1 MEEFRPRLNRE
12 EWEIIKGIRNAKGGG
27 GVLEIG
33 DLHEPFCLDDYL
45 QFCIE
50 QKNKYKC
57 DKIVFMG
64 DIIDNHYASY
74 HETDPDGLS
83 AVEELN
89 TAIERI
95 HKWRDAFPQAV
106 VIIGNHDRLVIR
118 KAFTAGISKKWIKS
132 YAEVLQTP
140 GWQFTEEYILHDVL
154 YVHGEQGSAVAR
166 AKADLISTVQGHRH
180 TEAYTNFVVGKNL
193 KIFGK
198 QVGCGIDKDSY
209 AMAYAKAGKKPAI
222 GLGVTLNYGQLPF
235 NVLMDL

>member
-12 EWEIIKGIRNAKGGG
+12 EWEVIRGIRNSKKGG

-45 QFCIE
+45 DFCIE
-50 QKNKYKC
+50 QKNRYKC
-57 DKIVFMG
+57 DKIVFLG
-64 DIIDNHYASY
+64 DVIDNHYASY

-83 AVEELN
+83 AVDELN
-89 TAIERI
+89 IAIERI
-95 HKWRDAFPQAV
+95 QKWRDAFPEAV
-106 VIIGNHDRLVIR
+106 VIIGNHDRLVMR

-132 YAEVLQTP
+132 YKEVLETP
-140 GWQFTEEYILHDVL
+140 NWEFKEEHILNDVL
-154 YVHGEQGSAVAR
+154 YVHGEGGGAIAR

-180 TEAYTNFVVGKNL
+180 TEAYTNFVVGKNF

-222 GLGVTLNYGQLPF
+222 GVGVTLDYGRLPF
-235 NVLMDL
+235 NVMMDL